1 MSGNSDQGSTFPSS
15 TTNNLSN
22 TSPAPRHPLD
32 AEWYIHTDEQSHGPY
47 SGHTLKSFIDSGNL
61 KSNTLVVPVGG
72 QDWKAAREYP
82 VLANL
87 LPRDALPVAP
97 PPPVNAAAGATVVQV
112 HNVIGQHHPQRPI
125 VIDGTAASK
134 SAGLA
139 LFLSF
144 IFCGLGQ
151 VYNGQIGK
159 GILMF
164 ILCVAAW
171 FVLLG
176 WVISIWSMIDAYS
189 RAKEMNLR
197 YLALI
202 SGGTTVL
209 AA

>member
-1 MSGNSDQGSTFPSS
+1 
-15 TTNNLSN
+15 
-22 TSPAPRHPLD
+22 LD
-32 AEWYIHTDEQSHGPY
+32 AEWYIYADEQSYGPY
-47 SGHTLKSFIDSGNL
+47 SGHTLKSFIDAGNL
-61 KSNTLVVPVGG
+61 KSNTLVVPLGS
-72 QDWKAAREYP
+72 QEWKAAREYP

-87 LPRDALPVAP
+87 LPKEAVTIAP

-112 HNVIGQHHPQRPI
+112 HNVIGQNQPQRPI
-125 VIDGTAASK
+125 IVDGMAASK

-144 IFCGLGQ
+144 IFCGAGQ
-151 VYNGQIGK
+151 FYNGQYGK

-164 ILCVAAW
+164 ILCVVTW
-171 FVLLG
+171 VVMLG

-189 RAKEMNLR
+189 RAKAMNLR

-202 SGGTTVL
+202 SGGNTVL